1 MSNKQHNID
10 GNHPLP
16 TGFLAPDNGGTEG
29 GQSGRGPKTNS
40 FEAWVL
46 AARPKTLSGAA
57 VPVMIAVALALKTT
71 GWQSFQLI
79 PAILCFLF
87 AFLMQ
92 IDSNLINDYFDFV
105 HGNDDPAT
113 RLGPK
118 RACAEGWITPDAMR
132 RGLIFVSALACIVG
146 LPLIYYGGWEMVIV
160 GAVCVLFA
168 FLYTTFFSYRGM
180 GDILV
185 LVFFGIVPVCFTYY
199 VIMPDNLKTIPWSVI
214 IISIGCG
221 LVIDTLLCIN
231 NFRDRHNDEKDGKR
245 TLIVR
250 LGEKRG
256 AQLYNA
262 VGSAGAALT
271 MVVLLLTSRHPQ
283 IAIIC
288 MFPFL
293 VYIYKHSQSYIQLKE
308 IWEGKG
314 LNKVLG
320 MTARDMFIYG
330 LMTVVAVFL
339 STL

>member
-1 MSNKQHNID
+1 MSNNQHKTSLD
-10 GNHPLP
+10 GNQPLP
-16 TGFLAPDNGGTEG
+16 TGEG
-29 GQSGRGPKTNS
+29 MGRGR
-40 FEAWVL
+40 AWLL
-46 AARPKTLSGAA
+46 AARPKTLSSAA

-71 GWQSFQLI
+71 GWQDFQLI

-118 RACAEGWITPDAMR
+118 RACAEGWITPKAML
-132 RGLIFVSALACIVG
+132 RGIIVVSALACVVG
-146 LPLIYYGGWEMVIV
+146 LPLIYYGGWEMIIV

-168 FLYTTFFSYRGM
+168 FLYTTFFSYRGL
-180 GDILV
+180 GDMLV
-185 LVFFGIVPVCFTYY
+185 LVFFGIVPICFSYY
-199 VIMPDNLKTIPWSVI
+199 VIMPDNLKTIPWSVFV
-214 IISIGCG
+214 ISIGCG

-262 VGSAGAALT
+262 VGSIGAALT

-283 IAIIC
+283 IAIVC

-293 VYIYKHSQSYIQLKE
+293 VYVYKHSQSYIQLKE

-330 LMTVVAVFL
+330 LMTVVAVYL

>member
-1 MSNKQHNID
+1 MNENDKI
-10 GNHPLP
+10 
-16 TGFLAPDNGGTEG
+16 
-29 GQSGRGPKTNS
+29 KTNS
-40 FEAWVL
+40 KEAWVL

-71 GWQSFQLI
+71 GWQGFRLI
-79 PAILCFLF
+79 PAVLCFLF

-105 HGNDDPAT
+105 HGNDDPTT

-118 RACAEGWITPDAMR
+118 RACAEGWITPDVMR
-132 RGLIFVSALACIVG
+132 RGIFVVSALACVVG
-146 LPLIYYGGWEMVIV
+146 LPLIHYGGWEMVIV
-160 GAVCVLFA
+160 GAVCMLFA
-168 FLYTTFFSYRGM
+168 FLYTTFFSYRGL

-185 LVFFGIVPVCFTYY
+185 LVFFGIVPVCITYY
-199 VIMPDNLKTIPWSVI
+199 VIMPDNLKTIPWPVFFISV
-214 IISIGCG
+214 GCG

-262 VGSAGAALT
+262 VGSTGAALT
-271 MVVLLLTSRHPQ
+271 MVALLLTCRHTQ
-283 IAIIC
+283 IAIVC
-288 MFPFL
+288 VFPFL
-293 VYIYKHSQSYIQLKE
+293 VYLYKHSQSFIRLKK

-330 LMTVVAVFL
+330 VMTVVAVYF

>member
-1 MSNKQHNID
+1 MTMNENDEI
-10 GNHPLP
+10 
-16 TGFLAPDNGGTEG
+16 
-29 GQSGRGPKTNS
+29 RTNS

-71 GWQSFQLI
+71 GWQEFRLL

-118 RACAEGWITPDAMR
+118 RACAEGWITPGAMR
-132 RGLIFVSALACIVG
+132 GGLLIVSALACVVG
-146 LPLIYYGGWEMVIV
+146 LPLVYYGGWEMVIV

-168 FLYTTFFSYRGM
+168 FLYTTFFSYRGL

-185 LVFFGIVPVCFTYY
+185 LVFFGIVPICFTYY
-199 VIMPDNLKTIPWSVI
+199 VIMPEHLKTIPWSVFL
-214 IISIGCG
+214 ISIGCG

-262 VGSAGAALT
+262 VGSLGAALT

-283 IAIIC
+283 IAVVCI
-288 MFPFL
+288 FPFL
-293 VYIYKHSQSYIQLKE
+293 VYVYKHSQSYIRLKE

-330 LMTVVAVFL
+330 LMTVVAVYL

>member
-1 MSNKQHNID
+1 
-10 GNHPLP
+10 
-16 TGFLAPDNGGTEG
+16 
-29 GQSGRGPKTNS
+29 
-40 FEAWVL
+40 
-46 AARPKTLSGAA
+46 
-57 VPVMIAVALALKTT
+57 
-71 GWQSFQLI
+71 
-79 PAILCFLF
+79 
-87 AFLMQ
+87 
-92 IDSNLINDYFDFV
+92 
-105 HGNDDPAT
+105 
-113 RLGPK
+113 
-118 RACAEGWITPDAMR
+118 
-132 RGLIFVSALACIVG
+132 
-146 LPLIYYGGWEMVIV
+146 MVIV

-168 FLYTTFFSYRGM
+168 FLYTTFFSYRGL

-185 LVFFGIVPVCFTYY
+185 LVFFGIVPICFTYY
-199 VIMPDNLKTIPWSVI
+199 VIMPDNFKVIPWSVI
-214 IISIGCG
+214 VISIGCG

-231 NFRDRHNDEKDGKR
+231 NFRDRHNDERDGKR

-262 VGSAGAALT
+262 VGSIGAALT

-283 IAIIC
+283 IAIVC

-293 VYIYKHSQSYIQLKE
+293 IYVYKHSQSYIQLKE

-330 LMTVVAVFL
+330 LMTVVAVYL